1 MDDSNP
7 ATSTEQLVY
16 IGRARAASG
25 RLAHWYRPIVG
36 NTLDSGRQVGT
47 LKRYASSPI
56 GAIVTVHRPA
66 GTPDLIYTAGQYAPA
81 ISGAWHDEAAINE
94 WRITDRAEHQRD
106 ANEARARKE
115 LAGIPDEF
123 STALDTLAAHFSR
136 LNHSQRA
143 ALLSLVQTKLL
154 RG

>member
-1 MDDSNP
+1 MDDTNP

-25 RLAHWYRPIVG
+25 KLAHWYRPIVG
-36 NTLDSGRQVGT
+36 NILDSGRQVGT

-66 GTPDLIYTAGQYAPA
+66 GQPDHIYTAGQYAPE

-94 WRITDRAEHQRD
+94 WRTTDRAEYQRD
-106 ANEARARKE
+106 ANESRARKE
-115 LAGIPDEF
+115 LAGVPDEF
-123 STALDTLAAHFSR
+123 ITALDTLAAHFSR

-143 ALLSLVQTKLL
+143 ALLFLVQTKLL

>member
-1 MDDSNP
+1 MDDTAP
-7 ATSTEQLVY
+7 AISTEQLVY

-25 RLAHWYRPIVG
+25 KLAHWYQPILG
-36 NTLDSGRQVGT
+36 DALDPDRQVGT

-66 GTPDLIYTAGQYAPA
+66 GQPELIYTAGQHAPEIA
-81 ISGAWHDEAAINE
+81 GAWHDEAAINE
-94 WRITDRAEHQRD
+94 WRTRDRAEHQRD
-106 ANEARARKE
+106 ANEARARKQ
-115 LAGIPDEF
+115 LTGIPDEF
-123 STALDTLAAHFSR
+123 TAALEILATHFSR

-143 ALLSLVQTKLL
+143 ALLPLVQTKLL

>member
-1 MDDSNP
+1 MSRRIS
-7 ATSTEQLVY
+7 STR
-16 IGRARAASG
+16 RARSSSG
-25 RLAHWYRPIVG
+25 FA
-36 NTLDSGRQVGT
+36 
-47 LKRYASSPI
+47 
-56 GAIVTVHRPA
+56 
-66 GTPDLIYTAGQYAPA
+66 APA

>member
-1 MDDSNP
+1 MDDTNP

-36 NTLDSGRQVGT
+36 NALDSGRQVGT

-66 GTPDLIYTAGQYAPA
+66 GQPDLIYTAGQYEPL
-81 ISGAWHDEAAINE
+81 SVN
-94 WRITDRAEHQRD
+94 
-106 ANEARARKE
+106 ARMGTYTNFVN
-115 LAGIPDEF
+115 L
-123 STALDTLAAHFSR
+123 LDLAAVAVPAGDAGRSPLRSHRGVARVRRSAVARSR
-136 LNHSQRA
+136 RA
-143 ALLSLVQTKLL
+143 SL
-154 RG
+154 GA

>member
-1 MDDSNP
+1 MDDTAPN
-7 ATSTEQLVY
+7 TEQLVY

-25 RLAHWYRPIVG
+25 KLAHWYRPVAG
-36 NTLDSGRQVGT
+36 DALDPERQVGT
-47 LKRYASSPI
+47 LKRYALSPI

-66 GTPDLIYTAGQYAPA
+66 GQPERIYTAGQYAPE

-94 WRITDRAEHQRD
+94 WRTIDRAEYQRD
-106 ANEARARKE
+106 ANETRARKQ
-115 LAGIPDEF
+115 LAGLPDEF
-123 STALDTLAAHFSR
+123 SAALDTLATHFSR

-143 ALLSLVQTKLL
+143 ALLSLVQAKLL